1 MFNADPNRSTDEIL
15 DDIRTSS
22 HLAFNSK
29 NLAYVFPPL
38 GALLVKLSR
47 DSASAQ
53 KQLVADLNRLG
64 DEAKETALQAA
75 KTADKILLFT
85 QWLFWATVILL
96 IVTILLVALEFMK
109 FNEPRYGDSKS
120 DQTQQKNP
128 REISKLPAP
137 TTQQQKG
144 MDFIEKYKTGLSP
157 PSWPLRY

>member
-1 MFNADPNRSTDEIL
+1 MAEHKPAIVWSPEALADIDL
-15 DDIRTSS
+15 LWDY
-22 HLAFNSK
+22 
-29 NLAYVFPPL
+29 YVH
-38 GALLVKLSR
+38 
-47 DSASAQ
+47 
-53 KQLVADLNRLG
+53 
-64 DEAKETALQAA
+64 AA
-75 KTADKILLFT
+75 GRETADKILLFT